1 MVRPERKP
9 NVDKSKP
16 CSKCGVTQPL
26 ENFRINHAA
35 KDGRQ
40 SACKPCQRKVY
51 EARAEHYKAK
61 ARAYRAEHLEE
72 IREKQRDYFRSRAE
86 WNRKRVN
93 DWYWSNID
101 RARKTRREVY
111 SSNPERWIAE
121 TKKWKQANRE
131 RANRSDNQSI
141 HRRRARMR
149 VNGVFDIRPIE
160 IARLYRQACAYCG
173 SKESIQL
180 DHVIPIARGGTHS
193 IGNLISAC
201 SSCNASKGSLTI
213 TEWRKRE
220 SPRA

>member
-1 MVRPERKP
+1 M
-9 NVDKSKP
+9 NQSKT
-16 CSKCGVTQPL
+16 CSKCGQVTPL
-26 ENFRINHAA
+26 ENFRINRAA

-61 ARAYRAEHLEE
+61 SRAYRAEHIDE
-72 IREKQRDYFRSRAE
+72 IRQQQREYSARNAEKKRETARRWYRD
-86 WNRKRVN
+86 NP
-93 DWYWSNID
+93 D
-101 RARKTRREVY
+101 RAKQLRRATY
-111 SSNPERWIAE
+111 SRDRLHWIAK
-121 TKKWKQANRE
+121 TKEWKQANRE

-173 SKESIQL
+173 SRESIQL